1 MVAAIHHL
9 PHETP
14 IRGYER
20 RTKEENTGWQ
30 IFVDIATQKSQ
41 LCVKRHHLVRLLIP
55 IIATRLPQH
64 T

>member
-1 MVAAIHHL
+1 M
-9 PHETP
+9 
-14 IRGYER
+14 
-20 RTKEENTGWQ
+20 TGWGQ
-30 IFVDIATQKSQ
+30 FTEWIEHLGTGSMVTLDIATQKSQ